1 MIRITAK
8 KDGFRRAGRVHSG
21 TRDYPD
27 GVFTPREVAA
37 LKAEPLLVVEEIPE
51 PRRVRTPER
60 EKAAGQGKPAPAGL
74 KREGA

>member
-8 KDGFRRAGRVHSG
+8 RDGFRRAGRVHAG

-27 GVFTPREVAA
+27 GVFTPREVAS

-51 PRRVRTPER
+51 ARRVRTSER
-60 EKAAGQGKPAPAGL
+60 KAAQDKPAPAGL
-74 KREGA
+74 KKGGA

>member
-8 KDGFRRAGRVHSG
+8 KDGFRRAGRVHYG

-27 GVFTPREVAA
+27 GAFTPRELAA
-37 LKAEPLLVVEEIPE
+37 LKAEPMLVVEEIPE

-60 EKAAGQGKPAPAGL
+60 EKAAGQGNPAPAGL